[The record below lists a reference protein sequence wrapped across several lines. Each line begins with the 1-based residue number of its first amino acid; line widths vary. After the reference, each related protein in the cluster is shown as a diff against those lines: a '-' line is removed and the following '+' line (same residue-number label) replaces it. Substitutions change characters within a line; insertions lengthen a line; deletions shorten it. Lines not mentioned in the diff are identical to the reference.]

1 MKKRKIRRTMGVFF
15 TTFLLLQIILLFLYK
30 AFIVDI
36 AKKNEENLVENT
48 LQIYH
53 NTMEGVLERLDQQK
67 DEVSGSFTGISTAF
81 DTAKWRK

>member
-1 MKKRKIRRTMGVFF
+1 MKKRKIRRTMGVSF

-53 NTMEGVLERLDQQK
+53 NTMEGG
-67 DEVSGSFTGISTAF
+67 GSI
-81 DTAKWRK
+81 